1 MRYHILPLDSP
12 TTILEAAARIRTG
25 AMRVIDL
32 VDESLE
38 AIVRHNQ
45 DTNAFVRMGG
55 DDARAAAQ
63 ALDAERKQGHDRGLL
78 HGIPISI
85 KDLIDIAGEPTTA
98 ASRVLHDRV
107 AEQDAP
113 VVARLKKA
121 GAVIIGKTNLHE
133 FALGTTS
140 EDSAFGPVRHPHDPA
155 RSAGGSSGGS
165 AAAVAIGMGLAS
177 IGTDTGGS
185 IRIPAAACGI
195 VGLKPTVGEVPT
207 EGVVPLSFT
216 LDHVGPLTRTVAD
229 AAIVWNALMDREPAP
244 AALADPSHVSLC
256 RLAGYFSAPLEKTV
270 REAFEL
276 ALEPLRLAK
285 IRITRTVLDRAETIP
300 FTYVNIVLPEGAHWH
315 ARYLDSRADA
325 YSPTVRSRF
334 QTGLTISAH
343 DYLEARAARTEWRR
357 TIDALLETHTALVLP
372 TLPMVAPTQGLTD
385 IVLDPST
392 GEALPVRTAMLKH
405 TQLFNIT
412 GHPAISIPIRSRDL
426 PVGMQL
432 VGRRGD
438 TAGLLAIAALCEK
451 ILG

>member
-1 MRYHILPLDSP
+1 MDTP
-12 TTILEAAARIRTG
+12 TTIIEAAGRIRSG

-32 VDESLE
+32 VDQSLE
-38 AIVRHNQ
+38 AIVRHHQ
-45 DTNAFVRMGG
+45 DTNAFVRVDVDG
-55 DDARAAAQ
+55 ARVAAH
-63 ALDAERKQGHDRGLL
+63 ALDAEHKQGRDRGLL

-85 KDLIDIAGEPTTA
+85 KDLIDIAGQPTTA
-98 ASRVLHDRV
+98 ASRVLHDRI

-113 VVARLKKA
+113 VVARLRKA

-140 EDSAFGPVRHPHDPA
+140 EDSAFGPVRHPYDST

-165 AAAVAIGMGLAS
+165 AAAVAVGMGLAS

-185 IRIPAAACGI
+185 IRIPAAACGV

-216 LDHVGPLTRTVAD
+216 LDHVGPLTRTVED

-244 AALADPSHVSLC
+244 VTPADPAQISLC
-256 RLAGYFSAPLEKTV
+256 RLAGYFSAPLEKSV

-315 ARYLDSRADA
+315 KPYLDARADA
-325 YSPTVRSRF
+325 YSPTVRARF
-334 QTGLTISAH
+334 QAGLSISAH

-357 TIDALLETHTALVLP
+357 TIDALLDTHSALVLP
-372 TLPMVAPTQGLTD
+372 TLPLVAPTQGLTD
-385 IVLDPST
+385 IVLDPTT
-392 GEALPVRTAMLKH
+392 GEGIPVRTAMLKH

-412 GHPAISIPIRSRDL
+412 GHPAISIPIRSRGL
-426 PVGMQL
+426 PVGMQI

-438 TAGLLAIAALCEK
+438 TPGLLAIAAACEK
-451 ILG
+451 ILA